1 MSIIGGPLPDLKKV
15 GTSSIDSTVNYW
27 YNPTDG
33 NSQIKKQWISDDIT
47 DANRTFFN
55 SLTASQRNEILDD
68 NETPYNTLKFGKRA
82 TSKLKWELK
91 EYERELSGE
100 NNTTLWENG
109 FWNSDGYDSIDT
121 TDLRDLYTNDIIDP
135 VKNAANSSNGVTPWW
150 SDPSSTINSLFAS
163 NNIDTNSIVS
173 MGVNDLDLDFNFTK
187 DLISNKLKNLKYP
200 KDAIFDG
207 SSLSGQDF
215 ISIRQFTYQ
224 PPASEMLFGGQDSVD
239 IGLTKGFA
247 RKSATGLKESLGLVR
262 LPMPNQIQDSNNV
275 SWGPDQISNLTAAA
289 AAAVLPRV
297 KPENIQ
303 KLASGDF
310 SELSK
315 GFQNLLPETK
325 NALQKIV
332 SATQNNATTGA
343 MAQGVIGSKI
353 LNMAGLDVSAESIL
367 ARGSGIVPNNNLELL
382 FNAPALREFQFN
394 WKMSPRSREEAAEV
408 NKIIKFFKAGMA
420 VKKQSNTGSGNGASY
435 FLGTP
440 NIFDIKFKTTGNE
453 EIDGIMRI
461 KECACVSC
469 AVNYTPESNW
479 SAYEE
484 GQPVSV
490 IMTLKFSELEPVWDI
505 DYLENKPQEYTD
517 NTGID
522 DLPVNAIGY

>member
-15 GTSSIDSTVNYW
+15 GTSTIDSTINYW

-47 DANRTFFN
+47 DTNRSVFET
-55 SLTASQRNEILDD
+55 LTAAQRDAILAAAD
-68 NETPYNTLKFGKRA
+68 NSTVDAAQGVRA
-82 TSKLKWELK
+82 TPRLKWELRQ
-91 EYERELSGE
+91 YNTELSGV

-109 FWNSDGYDSIDT
+109 FWNSYGYDSIDT
-121 TDLRDLYTNDIIDP
+121 TDLRDLYTKDIIDP

-150 SDPSSTINSLFAS
+150 SDPNSAVNSLFTS

-200 KDAIFDG
+200 MDAIFDG

-247 RKSATGLKESLGLVR
+247 RKSALKESLGLVR

-289 AAAVLPRV
+289 ASAVLPRV

-353 LNMAGLDVSAESIL
+353 LNMAGLDISAESIL
-367 ARGSGIVPNNNLELL
+367 ARGAGVVPNNNLELL

-420 VKKQSNTGSGNGASY
+420 VKKQNNTGSGNGASY